1 MTLDVVIEGQ
11 VLVAVLLEETEG
23 VLVGKVLKLDE
34 RLLAP
39 P

>member
-11 VLVAVLLEETEG
+11 VLVAVLLEEAEG
-23 VLVGKVLKLDE
+23 VLVGEVLELDE